1 VNGIVFHKN
10 HRIGWHH
17 SRHTYLVDVGSD
29 IEIRELEISDL
40 FEDRLLDPPH
50 PSTRYFEIEI
60 DEIPSGGTRS
70 FVFKNIWPVRAR
82 RKPDWHILKFRIRRG
97 SWTITERIRSESKTS
112 ETQWIYSDDFNM
124 LFISSGGR
132 HDGAMLASLIV
143 EKLHLIAQSI
153 RSGTPVLSEFE
164 NQQSCRSAFGEIFAD
179 GVDGAFR
186 DTGVYRQHAS
196 AISAELAAGHHPPSA
211 TPGIDKNHGRLVVS
225 NPQAADLAVDI
236 NQIEELQDLSWLN
249 D

>member
-1 VNGIVFHKN
+1 MNGIVFHKN
-10 HRIGWHH
+10 HRIGWRH

-40 FEDRLLDPPH
+40 FEDRPLAPPH

-97 SWTITERIRSESKTS
+97 SWTITGRIRSESKTS
-112 ETQWIYSDDFNM
+112 ETQWIYADDFNM
-124 LFISSGGR
+124 LFVSSGGR